1 MPQNTELPLW
11 KAGYP
16 ITAPAQKPGG
26 VTISTALWAHAV
38 PNKPQWTGTQLAA
51 EEAKSDDGTK
61 PVTEQVEEEPTE
73 ETEEDDSGE
82 EETTRHHGKRPR
94 RRK

>member
-51 EEAKSDDGTK
+51 EEAKSDDGT